1 MERGVLVVA
10 LGWMSVMAAPACGGD
25 DSDDSADA
33 SPPLS
38 VGEVCEVLA
47 DAYCARNEECSLGVP
62 PPCDETF
69 AAECCDQAGGCEQ
82 PTGATA
88 ERAEACADGMGAVSC
103 TDLESGA
110 LPSPC
115 AAILMSP
122 VTVRVVTHWRS
133 MDTWW
138 PRALASLQ
146 SRGISA
152 DPGASDR
159 D

>member
-1 MERGVLVVA
+1 MARGVLVVA
-10 LGWMSVMAAPACGGD
+10 LGWMSVMAVLACSGD
-25 DSDDSADA
+25 DSEDSADS

-69 AAECCDQAGGCEQ
+69 AAVCCDGAGGCEQ

-103 TDLESGA
+103 NDLESGA
-110 LPSPC
+110 LPPPC
-115 AAILMSP
+115 AGILMP
-122 VTVRVVTHWRS
+122 
-133 MDTWW
+133 
-138 PRALASLQ
+138 PR
-146 SRGISA
+146 
-152 DPGASDR
+152 
-159 D
+159 